1 MRRNVSLLFKTER
14 KPKQAAGFD
23 HLKEDLNLDKI
34 LDCVFPDAGGKEKAA
49 LLRVLLDLETN
60 VDNINYRLA
69 ITEELLEKPYLPHK
83 ILEVTAQARSFTA
96 NRKQTVLYR
105 RTNSVRQLHSN
116 LELLLNYLRLFDTL
130 AAVLQERYPYKSEG
144 LRNLTEYVCGCAA
157 SSEYRELIN
166 VLRQLRDTVRGPFR
180 LNLTIGRDLSHRLR
194 LAEITGLDKEDSS
207 SPTRKRKGSF
217 LDHVFGGDDDKP
229 DPLLVTDIM
238 FLEKRCVAELFEKTM
253 LHLEGIVSSVTS
265 ALMRFFRN
273 LEEEVLYYKAV
284 VELLQVV
291 RGHGLPVCRPQFI
304 PREHK
309 KFIASGIYDLRLALH
324 LASKQEFSLDAIVKN
339 DVFMDSERGL
349 IFIVTGP
356 NQGGKTTYLRA
367 VGLVQLLAQAG
378 ILVPAESAVISP
390 VDRIFTH
397 FASAEQTDDD
407 RGRLEEEMVRL
418 RQIMQEISGDSLL
431 LMKEWFSSTNAH
443 EGAVIAEEILRA
455 LSIIGARVV
464 FVTHLYELA
473 ARVGQINTSA
483 RGVTKLANLVAG
495 IERIDRHEG
504 GMARMV
510 KRTYKI
516 EPGEPMPHGFVSDIA
531 YQFGISYEELVK
543 HGSGGDLS
551 DGSRS

>member
-1 MRRNVSLLFKTER
+1 M
-14 KPKQAAGFD
+14 
-23 HLKEDLNLDKI
+23 
-34 LDCVFPDAGGKEKAA
+34 
-49 LLRVLLDLETN
+49 
-60 VDNINYRLA
+60 DNINYRLA

-96 NRKQTVLYR
+96 IEANCTLPPYQFGQAASLEP
-105 RTNSVRQLHSN
+105 
-116 LELLLNYLRLFDTL
+116 ELLLNYLGLFDTL

-238 FLEKRCVAELFEKTM
+238 FLEKRCVAELIEKTM
-253 LHLEGIVSSVTS
+253 LHLGGIVSSVTS

-309 KFIASGIYDLRLALH
+309 KFIASGIYDLSLALH

-339 DVFMDSERGL
+339 DVFMDSETDFYRHR
-349 IFIVTGP
+349 P
-356 NQGGKTTYLRA
+356 NQEGRR
-367 VGLVQLLAQAG
+367 
-378 ILVPAESAVISP
+378 
-390 VDRIFTH
+390 RIF
-397 FASAEQTDDD
+397 A
-407 RGRLEEEMVRL
+407 
-418 RQIMQEISGDSLL
+418 LL
-431 LMKEWFSSTNAH
+431 
-443 EGAVIAEEILRA
+443 V
-455 LSIIGARVV
+455 
-464 FVTHLYELA
+464 
-473 ARVGQINTSA
+473 
-483 RGVTKLANLVAG
+483 
-495 IERIDRHEG
+495 
-504 GMARMV
+504 
-510 KRTYKI
+510 
-516 EPGEPMPHGFVSDIA
+516 
-531 YQFGISYEELVK
+531 
-543 HGSGGDLS
+543 
-551 DGSRS
+551 